1 MDNYQKSLLETKIDL
16 SKKIR
21 DKLDEQMAE
30 IPKLSDRELLE
41 NIYRELIVFLR
52 YNQLKDLEE

>member
-41 NIYRELIVFLR
+41 NI
-52 YNQLKDLEE
+52 